1 MESKNGSNSG
11 GGGPGSSGPPSA
23 TAAAGGVAP
32 STGSGTNSKNRKAPP
47 KKKEKDTEVAKQQQ
61 PTKVEQFQTDHELF
75 MQAFEKPTQIYRYLR
90 TRNMISPIFLN
101 RNLSYMCHRMSR
113 SHKTRNSFKID
124 SMLNQKM
131 NKLRNDKA
139 NGISLTGEYL
149 TVLFLGFFDKRDQ
162 QTVGDDPMDGSKVPA
177 QQDHGENGAKTV
189 QVETVLLKVSHNKR
203 KDIASALMQVAV
215 GKSDVLVNPVEK
227 PADDKV
233 PTISIA
239 TESFSSVGVNQVA
252 GPQLSFLLLFRV
264 HMHTSG
270 GGNGFCPIS
279 NGSDSYENGGS
290 DEEPSAKRQKISGST
305 KLFGTELIIYDKYGR
320 CLLKEGDYELTV
332 QEILPHQQ
340 QMQKYNSPKKNAT
353 WETIQP
359 INGERNELD
368 IVDICKQQNG
378 LDDQNPILAF
388 NKSPVL
394 KFRLQWT
401 KEALPGLVDRPLP
414 ITITL
419 NNNEGNDKENHKP
432 DQLSGSAFRKNLN
445 ININN
450 NTILTPAAAAGNV
463 PPLDANSGALVPLTS
478 TNSGTT
484 ASSSAEVKRYA
495 DEPKID
501 HIIYQF
507 VYNNNS
513 RQQTETKSDFHCPWC
528 SLDAGSIY
536 PLLKH
541 LKLCH
546 ARFIFTYIPIPNGG
560 ARIDVSINELYDG
573 SYNGSPHDLLGSASA
588 FSRRGPVRRTVVT
601 NLLVCRP
608 RRTKHSLTE
617 FIELDENEFDSQ
629 RPFITGHSRMYH
641 HTMTCLPV
649 HPKELDIDSEGE
661 SDPLWLQHKTMQM
674 IDEFTD
680 VNEGEKELM
689 KMWNLHVMKYGY
701 VGDCQIPV
709 ALEMFIECRGRELLR
724 KHLYRNFVLHM
735 SSMFDFGLVSPEVMQ
750 KTIRKLQKLLFESPD
765 LQRQVAMTRKEQMEY
780 WNTVT
785 VHKQVQPK
793 IEKAAEKAGAGAGG
807 PPGTPSHKLGGAGGD
822 KKVKPTITPAKN
834 LASTSASAIDRNAI
848 SPPRR
853 RSASA
858 ALLSSSANSNNTANN
873 SKQQQ
878 QQHHS
883 NTNHHPSSTTHSSS
897 SSQLSSLSA
906 SHSNNK
912 RSSGAAAGNRTQNAT
927 SSNNSK
933 KTSTITTRRKS
944 LSVGTHQQQ
953 QQQQQRKRSIN

>member
-1 MESKNGSNSG
+1 MESKNGG
-11 GGGPGSSGPPSA
+11 GGGGGSGSSVPPSGTA
-23 TAAAGGVAP
+23 AAAAGGVVVTA
-32 STGSGTNSKNRKAPP
+32 GSGSNAKNRKAAP
-47 KKKEKDTEVAKQQQ
+47 KKKEKDTEVVKQQPAQ
-61 PTKVEQFQTDHELF
+61 PTKEVQFQTDHELF

-113 SHKTRNSFKID
+113 SHKTRNTFKID

-139 NGISLTGEYL
+139 NGLSMTGEYL
-149 TVLFLGFFDKRDQ
+149 TVLFLGFFEKRELGAQ
-162 QTVGDDPMDGSKVPA
+162 PGDDPMDGPTKQ
-177 QQDHGENGAKTV
+177 QQDHGENGTAKTV

-215 GKSDVLVNPVEK
+215 GKSEVMVNPVEK

-270 GGNGFCPIS
+270 GGNGYCAIT
-279 NGSDSYENGGS
+279 NGSDSNGGS
-290 DEEPSAKRQKISGST
+290 DEEPSAKRQKISGTT
-305 KLFGTELIIYDKYGR
+305 KLFGTELVIYDKYGR

-332 QEILPHQQ
+332 HEILPHQQ

-368 IVDICKQQNG
+368 IVEVCKQQNG
-378 LDDQNPILAF
+378 LDDPNPILMF

-414 ITITL
+414 ITISL

-432 DQLSGSAFRKNLN
+432 DQLSASYRKNLN

-463 PPLDANSGALVPLTS
+463 PPLDANTGAIVPVTSINS
-478 TNSGTT
+478 TNTA
-484 ASSSAEVKRYA
+484 ASSSTEVKRYA

-528 SLDAGSIY
+528 SLNAGSIY

-546 ARFIFTYIPIPNGG
+546 ARFLFTYIPIPNG

-701 VGDCQIPV
+701 VGDCQIPI
-709 ALEMFIECRGRELLR
+709 ALEMFIDCRGRELLR
-724 KHLYRNFVLHM
+724 KNLYRNFVLHM
-735 SSMFDFGLVSPEVMQ
+735 SSMFDFGLVAPEVMQ

-765 LQRQVAMTRKEQMEY
+765 LQRQVATARKEQMEY

-807 PPGTPSHKLGGAGGD
+807 APGTPSHKLGSGGD

-834 LASTSASAIDRNAI
+834 TVASTSSAVSAIDRKAI

-858 ALLSSSANSNNTANN
+858 ALHSSSANSNNTANN
-873 SKQQQ
+873 SKQQ
-878 QQHHS
+878 
-883 NTNHHPSSTTHSSS
+883 NTNHHPSSTHSS
-897 SSQLSSLSA
+897 SSQLSFSA

-912 RSSGAAAGNRTQNAT
+912 RSSAAAAAGNRTQNNT

-953 QQQQQRKRSIN
+953 QQQQQQRKRSLNN

>member
-1 MESKNGSNSG
+1 MVSK
-11 GGGPGSSGPPSA
+11 
-23 TAAAGGVAP
+23 
-32 STGSGTNSKNRKAPP
+32 KR
-47 KKKEKDTEVAKQQQ
+47 EKDAEVTKQ
-61 PTKVEQFQTDHELF
+61 PKMDSMQTDHELF

-101 RNLSYMCHRMSR
+101 RNLSYMRHRMSR
-113 SHKTRNSFKID
+113 SHKTRNVFKID
-124 SMLNQKM
+124 SMLAQKM
-131 NKLRNDKA
+131 NKMRNDKA
-139 NGISLTGEYL
+139 NGLSLTGEYL
-149 TVLFLGFFDKRDQ
+149 TLLFLGFFDQLQDDSMSDDQ
-162 QTVGDDPMDGSKVPA
+162 KMGDMS
-177 QQDHGENGAKTV
+177 ENSGKTV
-189 QVETVLLKVSHNKR
+189 QVETVLLKISHNKR
-203 KDIASALMQVAV
+203 KDISSALMQVAV
-215 GKSDVLVNPVEK
+215 GKSEVMVNPVEK
-227 PADDKV
+227 VAEDKV

-239 TESFSSVGVNQVA
+239 TESFSSVGINQVA

-264 HMHTSG
+264 HMHCSTES
-270 GGNGFCPIS
+270 NYCAIS
-279 NGSDSYENGGS
+279 NGTDGFENGGS
-290 DEEPSAKRQKISGST
+290 DDEPSSKRQKLSGT
-305 KLFGTELIIYDKYGR
+305 NKLFGTELIIYDKYGR

-359 INGERNELD
+359 LNGDRHDMD
-368 IVDICKQQNG
+368 IIDIYKQNG
-378 LDDQNPILAF
+378 IDDQNPILMF
-388 NKSPVL
+388 RKSPSL

-401 KEALPGLVDRPLP
+401 KEALPVLVDRPQPLS
-414 ITITL
+414 IVL
-419 NNNEGNDKENHKP
+419 NSSNDKENHKP
-432 DQLSGSAFRKNLN
+432 DVMSSTFKRNLS

-450 NTILTPAAAAGNV
+450 NSILTPAAATGNSNV
-463 PPLDANSGALVPLTS
+463 PTPLDANTGALVPMGASYPTPGS
-478 TNSGTT
+478 T
-484 ASSSAEVKRYA
+484 ELKLYA

-528 SLDAGSIY
+528 SLNCGTLY

-546 ARFIFTYIPIPNGG
+546 ARFIFTYIPIPPNG

-573 SYNGSPHDLLGSASA
+573 SYNGSPHDLLGTANA
-588 FSRRGPVRRTVVT
+588 FSRRGPMRRTVVT

-608 RRTKHSLTE
+608 RRQKHSLTE
-617 FIELDENEFDSQ
+617 FIECDENEFDSQ

-709 ALEMFIECRGRELLR
+709 ALDMFIDCRGRDLLR
-724 KHLYRNFVLHM
+724 KNLYRNFILHVC
-735 SSMFDFGLVSPEVMQ
+735 SMFDFGLVSPEVMQ
-750 KTIRKLQKLLFESPD
+750 NAIRKLQNLLFENPD
-765 LQRQVAMTRKEQMEY
+765 LQKQVATSRKDQMEY

-785 VHKQVQPK
+785 VHKQAQPK
-793 IEKAAEKAGAGAGG
+793 IEKATDRAGAGASGT
-807 PPGTPSHKLGGAGGD
+807 PSTPSHKAGSAGSGSD
-822 KKVKPTITPAKN
+822 KRVKPTMTPAKN
-834 LASTSASAIDRNAI
+834 NFSIVANAASSSSISTIDKNAI
-848 SPPRR
+848 SQSRR

-858 ALLSSSANSNNTANN
+858 ALHSNSSLANNTANKDTHHSSAHPNPSQTSSYASPHSNKRSSTSANNSSIGNATRSSNSSGNSGSSSAN
-873 SKQQQ
+873 
-878 QQHHS
+878 
-883 NTNHHPSSTTHSSS
+883 
-897 SSQLSSLSA
+897 
-906 SHSNNK
+906 
-912 RSSGAAAGNRTQNAT
+912 
-927 SSNNSK
+927 

-944 LSVGTHQQQ
+944 LSVAT
-953 QQQQQRKRSIN
+953 QRKRSIN

>member
-1 MESKNGSNSG
+1 MVS
-11 GGGPGSSGPPSA
+11 
-23 TAAAGGVAP
+23 
-32 STGSGTNSKNRKAPP
+32 
-47 KKKEKDTEVAKQQQ
+47 KKKEKDAEVTKQ
-61 PTKVEQFQTDHELF
+61 PKMEAFQTDHELF

-101 RNLSYMCHRMSR
+101 RNLSYMRHRMSR
-113 SHKTRNSFKID
+113 SHKTRNVFKID
-124 SMLNQKM
+124 SMLAQKM
-131 NKLRNDKA
+131 NKMRNDKA
-139 NGISLTGEYL
+139 NGLSFTGEYL
-149 TVLFLGFFDKRDQ
+149 TLLFLGFFDQIHDDNMSDDQ
-162 QTVGDDPMDGSKVPA
+162 KIGDR
-177 QQDHGENGAKTV
+177 GENDKTV
-189 QVETVLLKVSHNKR
+189 QVETVLLKISHNKR
-203 KDIASALMQVAV
+203 KDISSALMQVAV
-215 GKSDVLVNPVEK
+215 GKSDVVVNPAEK
-227 PADDKV
+227 LAEDKV

-239 TESFSSVGVNQVA
+239 TESFSSVGINQVA

-264 HMHTSG
+264 HMHCSSESTY
-270 GGNGFCPIS
+270 CAIS
-279 NGSDSYENGGS
+279 NEAEGFENGGS
-290 DEEPSAKRQKISGST
+290 DEEPSSKRQKLSGT
-305 KLFGTELIIYDKYGR
+305 NKLFGTELIIYDKYGR

-359 INGERNELD
+359 LNGDRHDMD
-368 IVDICKQQNG
+368 IIDIYKQNG
-378 LDDQNPILAF
+378 IDDQNPILMF
-388 NKSPVL
+388 RKSPSL

-401 KEALPGLVDRPLP
+401 KEALPVLVDRPQPLS
-414 ITITL
+414 IAL
-419 NNNEGNDKENHKP
+419 NSSSDKENHKP
-432 DQLSGSAFRKNLN
+432 ENISSSFKRNLS

-450 NTILTPAAAAGNV
+450 NSILTPAAATGNSNI
-463 PPLDANSGALVPLTS
+463 PAPLDANSGALVPMGASNATPGS
-478 TNSGTT
+478 T
-484 ASSSAEVKRYA
+484 ELKLYV

-528 SLDAGSIY
+528 SLNCGTLY

-546 ARFIFTYIPIPNGG
+546 ARFIFTYIPIPPNG
-560 ARIDVSINELYDG
+560 ARIDVSINEMYDG
-573 SYNGSPHDLLGSASA
+573 SYNGSPHDLLGTANA
-588 FSRRGPVRRTVVT
+588 FSRRGPMRRTVVT

-608 RRTKHSLTE
+608 RRQKHSLSE
-617 FIELDENEFDSQ
+617 FIECDENEFDSQ

-709 ALEMFIECRGRELLR
+709 ALDMFIDCRGRDLLR
-724 KHLYRNFVLHM
+724 KNLYRNFILHVC
-735 SSMFDFGLVSPEVMQ
+735 SMFDFGLVSPEVMQ
-750 KTIRKLQKLLFESPD
+750 NAIRKLQNLLFENPD
-765 LQRQVAMTRKEQMEY
+765 LQKQVATSRKDQMEY

-785 VHKQVQPK
+785 VHKQAQPK
-793 IEKAAEKAGAGAGG
+793 TEKATDRAGAGASGT
-807 PPGTPSHKLGGAGGD
+807 PSTPSHKAGSAGTGSD
-822 KKVKPTITPAKN
+822 KRVKPTMTPAKSN
-834 LASTSASAIDRNAI
+834 FSLAGAGAATHGSSVSTIDKNAI
-848 SPPRR
+848 SQSRR

-858 ALLSSSANSNNTANN
+858 ALHSNSSLANNTANKDTHHSSAHPNPSQSSSYASPHSNKRSSTASASHNSSIGNATRSSSNNSGGNSGSSSAN
-873 SKQQQ
+873 
-878 QQHHS
+878 
-883 NTNHHPSSTTHSSS
+883 
-897 SSQLSSLSA
+897 
-906 SHSNNK
+906 
-912 RSSGAAAGNRTQNAT
+912 
-927 SSNNSK
+927 

-944 LSVGTHQQQ
+944 LSVGT
-953 QQQQQRKRSIN
+953 QRKRSLN